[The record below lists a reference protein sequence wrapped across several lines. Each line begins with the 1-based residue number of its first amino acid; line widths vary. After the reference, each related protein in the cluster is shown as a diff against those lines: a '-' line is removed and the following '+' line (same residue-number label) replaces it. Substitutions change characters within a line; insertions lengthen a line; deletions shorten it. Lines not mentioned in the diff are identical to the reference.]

1 MKEVSYMATKSF
13 TTEYKFTAKSA
24 PNLLKA
30 IEQQENLKEHSS
42 KQTPTNIVTVTNQR
56 RISSILESYRN

>member
-13 TTEYKFTAKSA
+13 TTEYKFTAQSA

-30 IEQQENLKEHSS
+30 IKQLK
-42 KQTPTNIVTVTNQR
+42 QYYLLIVSNY
-56 RISSILESYRN
+56 I

>member
-13 TTEYKFTAKSA
+13 TTEYKFTAQSA

-30 IEQQENLKEHSS
+30 IKQLK
-42 KQTPTNIVTVTNQR
+42 
-56 RISSILESYRN
+56 